1 MMVTMARRLLIVILA
16 VIATGCSRT
25 WTIYQSEHGRCTV
38 RDDFTPEQVV
48 EACGIPDGMRWY
60 PKYGR
65 LLSLNICSAPAYVYG
80 PAAIVFDCDRQA
92 AQLTIPEEML
102 RDGLDNVMR
111 DAISS
116 RHAVAALGELA
127 HRTLSVAERERV
139 LATARAASQNADPK
153 VRRAAQRLIA
163 DVSSSK

>member
-1 MMVTMARRLLIVILA
+1 MMFALSRRLLMLA
-16 VIATGCSRT
+16 VVIIATGCSRT
-25 WTIYQSEHGRCTV
+25 WILEQSEHGRCTV
-38 RDDFTPEQVV
+38 HDDFTPEQVV

-65 LLSLNICSAPAYVYG
+65 LLSLDICSAPAYVYG
-80 PAAIVFDCDRQA
+80 PAAIVFDCDGHA

-102 RDGLDNVMR
+102 QDGLHDVMR
-111 DAISS
+111 DAISG

-127 HRTLSVAERERV
+127 HRKYSVADRERV
-139 LATARAASQNADPK
+139 LATASTASQSGDAN

-163 DVSSSK
+163 ALSPPK

>member
-1 MMVTMARRLLIVILA
+1 MIFIMTRPLLIVVIA
-16 VIATGCSRT
+16 MIATGCSRT
-25 WTIYQSEHGRCTV
+25 WIINQSEHGRCTIH
-38 RDDFTPEQVV
+38 DDFTPEQVV

-65 LLSLNICSAPAYVYG
+65 LLSLDICSAPAYVYG
-80 PAAIVFDCDRQA
+80 PAAIVFDCDGQA

-102 RDGLDNVMR
+102 QDGLDDVMR

-127 HRTLSVAERERV
+127 HRKYSVAERERV
-139 LATARAASQNADPK
+139 LAAASRASENTDPN
-153 VRRAAQRLIA
+153 VRRAAQRLITA
-163 DVSSSK
+163 LSPPK